1 MIATHNCT
9 VLNQQNYRQSNTR
22 SPWVHG
28 VEVLFRSPPSHY
40 LFRSNI
46 DAMMIRS
53 PTNKTGKSCL
63 MLTAGMCP
71 VDIDALKDLLRFL
84 ILSMELEE

>member
-1 MIATHNCT
+1 
-9 VLNQQNYRQSNTR
+9 
-22 SPWVHG
+22 
-28 VEVLFRSPPSHY
+28 
-40 LFRSNI
+40 
-46 DAMMIRS
+46 MMIRS